1 MDTNSER
8 LACEGSKGKSAVW
21 KQFHLISLDNVAVP
35 FVKCDKCNSLLKW
48 KSRDGTSGLT
58 AHIDYC
64 TSQVPQRKLTS
75 VAGFSSMPSSAMP
88 AAVKSDVTNAV
99 VSMCAQDIRYVISL
113 RNTTLHFIKIQPE
126 LVEQEKNV
134 YMVWYAMSVDCHTC
148 LLFEFSFLRS
158 AFKVATVWMDCCS
171 YMDCSRRYSGRT
183 FHAATFDFV
192 TFTDCS
198 DYSMI

>member
-1 MDTNSER
+1 MEKKRIGPIQKLVDTNSER

-58 AHIDYC
+58 AHIDYSA
-64 TSQVPQRKLTS
+64 SQVPQRKLTS

-99 VSMCAQDIRYVISL
+99 VSICAQDIRYVISL
-113 RNTTLHFIKIQPE
+113 RNATLHFIKIQPAAGITG
-126 LVEQEKNV
+126 EK
-134 YMVWYAMSVDCHTC
+134 C
-148 LLFEFSFLRS
+148 LYGLICY
-158 AFKVATVWMDCCS
+158 V
-171 YMDCSRRYSGRT
+171 SGLSHVFT
-183 FHAATFDFV
+183 F
-192 TFTDCS
+192 
-198 DYSMI
+198 